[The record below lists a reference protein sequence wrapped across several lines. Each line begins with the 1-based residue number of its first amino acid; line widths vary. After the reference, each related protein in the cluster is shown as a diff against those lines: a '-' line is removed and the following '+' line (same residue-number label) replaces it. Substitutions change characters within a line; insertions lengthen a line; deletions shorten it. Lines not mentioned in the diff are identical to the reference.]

1 MYFKTDI
8 SLSKDYSMIIFP
20 RWIGKGMINSRLWWY
35 HVCQSSSSISMT
47 MSGISILFW
56 SASNL
61 SSLKIQKYALKWPLF
76 GTIRTFSRTFVEFS
90 LVLRIPIPVVPP
102 AVRDNLRTIDMVQCK
117 GWWGWW
123 NFTPSWDL
131 KVYEKLELIKS
142 LRQVTIHRQAT
153 TVLCSLRTLWERYS
167 NTVYW
172 KLDKIWFPRHR

>member
-8 SLSKDYSMIIFP
+8 SLSKDYSMIIFSK
-20 RWIGKGMINSRLWWY
+20 WIGKGMINSRLWWY

-56 SASNL
+56 SASIL

-123 NFTPSWDL
+123 NFTPSPGIRKIQVISKIIRIIEL
-131 KVYEKLELIKS
+131 KLTLLKKCKKWRVKLLELGI
-142 LRQVTIHRQAT
+142 
-153 TVLCSLRTLWERYS
+153 
-167 NTVYW
+167 
-172 KLDKIWFPRHR
+172 

>member
-8 SLSKDYSMIIFP
+8 SLSKDYSMIIFSK
-20 RWIGKGMINSRLWWY
+20 WIGKGMINSRLWWY

-56 SASNL
+56 SASSL

-102 AVRDNLRTIDMVQCK
+102 AVRDNLRTISMVQCK
-117 GWWGWW
+117 GWWWGWW
-123 NFTPSWDL
+123 NFTPSPGIRKIQVISKIIRIIEL
-131 KVYEKLELIKS
+131 KLTLLKKCKKWRVKLLELGI
-142 LRQVTIHRQAT
+142 
-153 TVLCSLRTLWERYS
+153 
-167 NTVYW
+167 
-172 KLDKIWFPRHR
+172 